1 MVVGVRIQSHAHAT
15 PTRRRLLIGGAAL
28 AAASPS
34 SAQQKAV
41 PVIGF
46 LASSSAERS
55 AGRLAAFRQGLRE
68 IGYQDGRSIVV
79 EQRYA
84 DGKVETLPHLAAE
97 LIGFKVDIL
106 VTEGTPAAAAA
117 KKATTSIPVVFGN
130 AGDPVGSG
138 LVASLARPGGNVT
151 GLSDFST
158 SLVTKRLE
166 LLKEVAPAATS
177 VAFLLNLRNPS
188 NLLELKYLREAAETF
203 GLKLVPVEIAEA
215 RDLGPAEA
223 AIARE
228 RPGALAVAGDPT
240 LGLNQPWILE
250 LAAQRRLPALY
261 PSKLFAAAGG
271 LMSFGTN
278 FDDLFRRAATFV
290 HKILQD
296 AKPADLPVEQP
307 TKFELVVNLKTA
319 KALGLTIPPSI
330 LARADELI
338 E

>member
-1 MVVGVRIQSHAHAT
+1 M
-15 PTRRRLLIGGAAL
+15 RRRLLFASTAATL
-28 AAASPS
+28 LSPAIS
-34 SAQQKAV
+34 RAQQAARA
-41 PVIGF
+41 PRIGF

-68 IGYQDGRSIVV
+68 VGYQDGRSIFV

-84 DGKVETLPHLAAE
+84 DGNFDILPRLAAE
-97 LIGFKVDIL
+97 LIGLNVDIV
-106 VTEGTPAAAAA
+106 VTEGTPAAEAA
-117 KKATTSIPVVFGN
+117 KKATASIPVVFGN
-130 AGDPVGSG
+130 GGDPVGSG

-177 VAFLLNLRNPS
+177 VAFLLNPRNLS
-188 NLLELKYLREAAETF
+188 NLLELKYLREAAGTL
-203 GLKLVPVEIAEA
+203 GLKLVPIEIAVA

-223 AIARE
+223 AVVRE

-261 PSKLFAAAGG
+261 PSKLFVVAGG

-278 FDDLFRRAATFV
+278 FDDLFRRAAIFV
-290 HKILQD
+290 QKILKG

-307 TKFELVVNLKTA
+307 TTFELVVNLKTA

-330 LARADELI
+330 LARADEVI